1 MCGLVQGC
9 VLSDFVFLLVNMQVL
24 NLPVL
29 DRILHLIKALHSFI
43 ERVAGFDIGY
53 ENLPQQIKVLQ
64 IQRLAISRYDI
75 LDGQNIEWVN
85 VRHDGRRF
93 NSQSMDGEVF

>member
-1 MCGLVQGC
+1 MRTGPRLCTVRLCILACQHASVE
-9 VLSDFVFLLVNMQVL
+9 
-24 NLPVL
+24 LPVF
-29 DRILHLIKALHSFI
+29 DRFLHLIKALHSFI